1 VGLISSFAIDIDGT
15 LTEDGGGR
23 LYLPAIEGLR
33 YLERLGYNIIYVTG
47 RSSIE
52 AYVLATF
59 TGMTRIAVGEN
70 GGVVTIA
77 PQEHLLFASKQKC
90 LSGYEILKKNIDGVK
105 IKPVFERMTEV
116 VLFRTFDIEEGR
128 KILKEH
134 NLDLY
139 LSDSKYAFHINQ
151 KGVDKAT
158 GLKEALTM
166 LKAHAEQTV
175 AIGDSETDI
184 PMFDMCG
191 YSIAL
196 CHASDPVK
204 SRAKHVV
211 RGREG
216 IGLVD
221 ALDFVTFNYLGLRF
235 KNDISSFSE

>member
-1 VGLISSFAIDIDGT
+1 
-15 LTEDGGGR
+15 
-23 LYLPAIEGLR
+23 
-33 YLERLGYNIIYVTG
+33 
-47 RSSIE
+47 
-52 AYVLATF
+52 
-59 TGMTRIAVGEN
+59 
-70 GGVVTIA
+70 
-77 PQEHLLFASKQKC
+77 
-90 LSGYEILKKNIDGVK
+90 
-105 IKPVFERMTEV
+105 MTEV

-196 CHASDPVK
+196 CHASDLVK

>member
-1 VGLISSFAIDIDGT
+1 
-15 LTEDGGGR
+15 
-23 LYLPAIEGLR
+23 
-33 YLERLGYNIIYVTG
+33 
-47 RSSIE
+47 
-52 AYVLATF
+52 
-59 TGMTRIAVGEN
+59 
-70 GGVVTIA
+70 
-77 PQEHLLFASKQKC
+77 
-90 LSGYEILKKNIDGVK
+90 
-105 IKPVFERMTEV
+105 
-116 VLFRTFDIEEGR
+116 
-128 KILKEH
+128 
-134 NLDLY
+134 
-139 LSDSKYAFHINQ
+139 
-151 KGVDKAT
+151 VDKAT

-196 CHASDPVK
+196 CHAPDLVK

>member
-1 VGLISSFAIDIDGT
+1 
-15 LTEDGGGR
+15 
-23 LYLPAIEGLR
+23 
-33 YLERLGYNIIYVTG
+33 
-47 RSSIE
+47 
-52 AYVLATF
+52 
-59 TGMTRIAVGEN
+59 M
-70 GGVVTIA
+70 
-77 PQEHLLFASKQKC
+77 
-90 LSGYEILKKNIDGVK
+90 
-105 IKPVFERMTEV
+105 

-196 CHASDPVK
+196 CHAPDPVK

-235 KNDISSFSE
+235 KNDISKL